1 MNNLERWFIERTDW
15 AEFFQHD
22 CEVVAVSQLEKLLE
36 NYTLVSNNDIS
47 ELEQAIKKL
56 PISGI
61 ISPKIDEA
69 RVDLI
74 STLNNIKNSGN
85 F

>member
-1 MNNLERWFIERTDW
+1 MNNFERWLIENTDW

-36 NYTLVSNNDIS
+36 NYTLVSKHDIF
-47 ELEQAIKKL
+47 ELEQATKKL

-61 ISPKIDEA
+61 IAPKVDEA
-69 RVDLI
+69 RIDLGI
-74 STLNNIKNSGN
+74 TLNNIKNSGN